1 MSSRVVK
8 IDDTGLGVSLIA
20 SAVIHMAVFL
30 LLALS
35 GGLLPPQMVIQET
48 YYVDIVT
55 LPVASPQS
63 GTSAQSPSNSQTA
76 PPPPALPPLMTA
88 PSRTKV
94 APKAVAKA
102 TDTPTAKP
110 TTEQDTAETESAF
123 SDRIAKL
130 ESSREAR
137 REEAVLEKLRSKV
150 KTGMNS
156 KVGTPG
162 GSGAE
167 AGSRYADYVK
177 ARLEDALKITSSYTS
192 KSPEVAVRL
201 TITAEGK
208 LSRLKIERSSGDATF
223 ELAVRRAIDLAS
235 EKFTPPPNH
244 ATFEN
249 GFVFKPKGISNGATH

>member
-1 MSSRVVK
+1 MNSRVVK

-35 GGLLPPQMVIQET
+35 GSLLPPHMEIQET

-63 GTSAQSPSNSQTA
+63 GTSAQSPSGTQEV
-76 PPPPALPPLMTA
+76 PPPPAQPPLMTV
-88 PSRTKV
+88 PSRTKL
-94 APKAVAKA
+94 APKAVVKSAGIP
-102 TDTPTAKP
+102 PTKP
-110 TTEQDTAETESAF
+110 ATEQDTAETESAF

-137 REEAVLEKLRSKV
+137 REEAVLEKLRNKV
-150 KTGMNS
+150 KTGMAS

-162 GSGAE
+162 SSGAE

-201 TITAEGK
+201 TIASDGR

-249 GFVFKPKGISNGATH
+249 GFVFKPKGISNGTTH